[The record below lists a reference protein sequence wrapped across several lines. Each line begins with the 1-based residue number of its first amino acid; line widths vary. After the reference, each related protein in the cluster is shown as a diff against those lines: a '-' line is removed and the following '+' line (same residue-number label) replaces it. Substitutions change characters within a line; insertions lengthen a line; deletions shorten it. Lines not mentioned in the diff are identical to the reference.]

1 MIEFSQKG
9 EWGEIVSGPGTS
21 MSNGQKTEHGV
32 LGERGGPE
40 SRKGKAGQIHRGS
53 ITGSAEQRAKGQGE
67 CPGPRPQDAS
77 THSLAWNPP
86 VLQS

>member
-1 MIEFSQKG
+1 MIEFSQKS

-40 SRKGKAGQIHRGS
+40 SRREKLGRYTEAASLGAS
-53 ITGSAEQRAKGQGE
+53 
-67 CPGPRPQDAS
+67 RPA
-77 THSLAWNPP
+77 
-86 VLQS
+86 